1 MDRQGGWNLATDA
14 LSVWA
19 AIAAD
24 FKTIPFFHQLRE
36 FERSAELKRRAI
48 LWQMRTGKSKLI
60 VDTACWLHRT
70 DEIAAVIVIAPN
82 GVHENWLDREL
93 PAHHW
98 DTVAFTALAWR
109 TSIAGSKGEARVRA
123 YERQSW
129 KEQHE
134 GFWVNVELMLKDQ
147 DRLAW
152 FSLASETVTRKDVR
166 NLVARIVRRKK
177 GRILLV
183 IDESDDFGAP
193 GSKKTM
199 MIRALANKCSHNR
212 ILTGTVVE
220 NSPLRAYSQYEL
232 LGHHTL
238 GFENFEDFKEAY
250 AVYEMKKTRGG
261 RQYPKLKEYKDLDDL
276 KLRMAEHSSVVL
288 RSDVTDMP
296 DLIRVPR
303 HIELTNQQKDAY
315 RDLIASTILEIGN
328 QEISLGEHPPGLV
341 KFQQIVSG
349 YLVDEFGDTHTI
361 PGGNPRLDALVDEV
375 ERTNGRTVI
384 WCAFRRDMDQVVE
397 ALKAAGRKV
406 LEYHGRSTDKE
417 KALARREFAPG
428 KVSKYDDLVGHPKS
442 GGRGLNL
449 AGADKIIW
457 YSHTADAVVRYQADE
472 RATEVGGQNV
482 PVVDFQ
488 APGVDEYI
496 LYEILAP
503 KAETAEDVAR
513 TGLKEV
519 LDQIAV

>member
-1 MDRQGGWNLATDA
+1 M
-14 LSVWA
+14 SVWA

-24 FKTIPFFHQLRE
+24 FKTLPFFHQLRE
-36 FERSAELKRRAI
+36 FQYSAELKRRAI

-60 VDTACWLHRT
+60 VDTACWLRRT

-98 DTVAFTALAWR
+98 DTVPFSALAWR
-109 TSIAGSKGEARVRA
+109 TSIAGAKGEARVKA

-134 GFWVNVELMLKDQ
+134 GFWITVEALLKDQ
-147 DRLAW
+147 DRLTW
-152 FSLASETVTRKDVR
+152 FALASETVTRKDVR
-166 NLVARIVRRKK
+166 KLVARIVRRKK

-183 IDESDDFGAP
+183 VDESDDFGAP

-199 MIRALANKCSHNR
+199 MIRALANKCSHRR

-238 GFENFEDFKEAY
+238 GFDNFEEFKEAF
-250 AVYEMKKTRGG
+250 AEYEMKQTKG
-261 RQYPKLKEYKDLDDL
+261 RRKYPKLVQYVNLDDL
-276 KLRMAEHSSVVL
+276 KTRMAQHSSVVL
-288 RSDVTDMP
+288 RGDVSDMP
-296 DLIRVPR
+296 DLIRVSR
-303 HIELTNQQKDAY
+303 QIELTDQQKAAY
-315 RDLIASTILEIGN
+315 RDLTQSTLLEIGN
-328 QEISLGEHPPGLV
+328 QEISLGEYPPGLV
-341 KFQQIVSG
+341 KFQQICSG
-349 YLVDEFGDTHTI
+349 YLVDEFGEEHTI

-375 ERTNGRTVI
+375 ERTNGRTVV
-384 WCAFRRDMDQVVE
+384 WCAFRRDMDQVVK

-417 KALARREFAPG
+417 KALARKEFAPEY
-428 KVSKYDDLVGHPKS
+428 VSKIDDLVGHPKS

-449 AGADKIIW
+449 SGADKIIW
-457 YSHTADAVVRYQADE
+457 YSHTADAVVRFQADE

-482 PVVDFQ
+482 PVVDFR

-496 LYEILAP
+496 LDEILAP

-513 TGLKEV
+513 TGLQEV
-519 LDQIAV
+519 LAQIAL

>member
-1 MDRQGGWNLATDA
+1 M
-14 LSVWA
+14 SVWA

-24 FKTIPFFHQLRE
+24 FKTFPFFHQLRE

-60 VDTACWLHRT
+60 VDTACWLRRI

-82 GVHENWLDREL
+82 GVHSNWIDREL

-98 DTVAFTALAWR
+98 DTVSFSALAWR
-109 TSIAGSKGEARVRA
+109 TAIAGSKGEARVKA

-134 GFWVNVELMLKDQ
+134 GFWVTVEAMLKDQ

-152 FSLASETVTRKDVR
+152 FALASETVTRKDVR

-183 IDESDDFGAP
+183 VDESDDFGAP

-199 MIRALANKCSHNR
+199 MIRALARKVSHNR

-232 LGHHTL
+232 LGERTL
-238 GFENFEDFKEAY
+238 GFENYEEFKDEY
-250 AVYEMKKTRGG
+250 AVYQTRKLRNG
-261 RQYPKLKEYKDLDDL
+261 REFPELKEYRRLDDL
-276 KLRMAEHSSVVL
+276 KRRMAKHSSVVL
-288 RSDVTDMP
+288 RSDVSDMP
-296 DLIRVPR
+296 DLVVVPR
-303 HIELTNQQKDAY
+303 HIVLTDQQKAVY
-315 RDLIASTILEIGN
+315 RDLIASTILEVGD
-328 QEISLGEHPPGLV
+328 QEISLGEYPPGLV

-349 YLVDEFGDTHTI
+349 YLVDEFGDEHTI

-375 ERTNGRTVI
+375 ERTNGRTVV
-384 WCAFRRDMDQVVE
+384 WCAFRRDMDQVVA
-397 ALKAAGRKV
+397 ALKATGRKV
-406 LEYHGRSTDKE
+406 LTYHGRSTDAE
-417 KALARREFAPG
+417 KALARKEFAPD
-428 KVSKYDDLVGHPKS
+428 KLDSKYDDLVGHPKS

-449 AGADKIIW
+449 SGADKIIW
-457 YSHTADAVVRYQADE
+457 YSHTTDAVVRFQADE

-482 PVVDFQ
+482 PVVNFI

-496 LYEILAP
+496 LDDILAP

-519 LDQIAV
+519 LARIEV